1 MHFNKHCFALTGL
14 LKKVSI
20 TFNLTTDERA
30 DNPEFTITCRT
41 QGGPAKSVQWFR
53 RQDPVWNASYGLSQ
67 HIVNGSEVTVYDN
80 KLEVRG
86 RRYGEY
92 TCILGS
98 GDELQKSIDVSGR
111 RIEVYSYEN

>member
-1 MHFNKHCFALTGL
+1 MVLPLTDTL
-14 LKKVSI
+14 EIVSI

-30 DNPEFTITCRT
+30 DNSEFIITCRT
-41 QGGPAKSVQWFR
+41 QGGPAKSVHWIR
-53 RQDPVWNASYGLSQ
+53 AQDEQEIKNNASYGLSQ

-86 RRYGEY
+86 RRYGKY

-98 GDELQKSIDVSGR
+98 GDELQKSIDVSGKR
-111 RIEVYSYEN
+111 REVYSYEN

>member
-1 MHFNKHCFALTGL
+1 MVLPLTDTL
-14 LKKVSI
+14 EIVSI

-30 DNPEFTITCRT
+30 DNSEFTITCRT
-41 QGGPAKSVQWFR
+41 QGGPATRVQWIR
-53 RQDPVWNASYGLSQ
+53 GQDQQEIKNNASYEMSQ

-80 KLEVRG
+80 KLKVRG

-92 TCILGS
+92 RCIIGF
-98 GDELQKSIDVSGR
+98 GEELQKPIDVSGK

>member
-1 MHFNKHCFALTGL
+1 MVLHLTDTL
-14 LKKVSI
+14 EIVSI

-30 DNPEFTITCRT
+30 DNSEFTITCRT
-41 QGGPAKSVQWFR
+41 QGGPATRVRWFR
-53 RQDPVWNASYGLSQ
+53 GQDPILIKNNASYGLSQ

-98 GDELQKSIDVSGR
+98 GDEFQKSIDVSGK
-111 RIEVYSYEN
+111 RIEVYSSEN

>member
-1 MHFNKHCFALTGL
+1 M
-14 LKKVSI
+14 SI
-20 TFNLTTDERA
+20 TFDLTTDERA
-30 DNPEFTITCRT
+30 DNHEFTITCRT
-41 QGGPAKSVQWFR
+41 QGRPAKRVRWFR
-53 RQDPVWNASYGLSQ
+53 AHNPVLIKNNASYGLSQ

-92 TCILGS
+92 RCIIGFGEKLK
-98 GDELQKSIDVSGR
+98 KSIDVSGK

>member
-1 MHFNKHCFALTGL
+1 MVLPLTDTL
-14 LKKVSI
+14 EIVFI
-20 TFNLTTDERA
+20 TFALTTDERA
-30 DNPEFTITCRT
+30 DHPEFTITCRT
-41 QGGPAKSVQWFR
+41 CGGPAKRMQWFR
-53 RQDPVWNASYGLSQ
+53 GQDQQEIKNSASYEMSQ

-98 GDELQKSIDVSGR
+98 GEELQKSIDVSGK